1 MTKSTVATLKIRPSI
16 FDLIRKGIKEYEI
29 RDSSLEGVDVICYLD
44 SETGAFL
51 GSFTVDGVERVGR
64 SADQK
69 TIERSGVDVDTFFE
83 LFPPAS
89 VGGPDALWV
98 AKLQKPVDI
107 NDALG
112 IG

>member
-16 FDLIRKGIKEYEI
+16 FDLIRNGTKEYEI
-29 RDSSLEGVDVICYLD
+29 RDSSLEGVDIICYLD

-83 LFPPAS
+83 LFPPVS

>member
-16 FDLIRKGIKEYEI
+16 FDLIRDGIKEYEI
-29 RDSSLEGVDVICYLD
+29 RDSSLEGVDIICYLD

-51 GSFTVDGVERVGR
+51 GSFAVGRVECVGR

-69 TIERSGVDVDTFFE
+69 TIERSGVNADIFYE
-83 LFPPAS
+83 LFPSVS
-89 VGGPDALWV
+89 VGGPEALWV
-98 AKLQKPVDI
+98 ARLQNPVDI